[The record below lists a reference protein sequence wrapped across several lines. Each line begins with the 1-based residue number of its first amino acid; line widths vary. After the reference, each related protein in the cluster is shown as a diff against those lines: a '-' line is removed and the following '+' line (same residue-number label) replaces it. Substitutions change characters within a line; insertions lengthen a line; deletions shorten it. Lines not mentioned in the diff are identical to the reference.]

1 MALLQFEF
9 NLVVQQARDAIE
21 ALPFSLEEWLD
32 DRDQDFDEFEDLDP
46 IAREDAFYA
55 IGRLQGAADAC
66 GMTMRELVD
75 LATDAS

>member
-1 MALLQFEF
+1 MALL
-9 NLVVQQARDAIE
+9 QQARDAIE

>member
-1 MALLQFEF
+1 MLEFDF

-21 ALPFSLEEWLD
+21 GLTFSLEEWLD
-32 DRDQDFDEFEDLDP
+32 ERDQDFDEFEDLDP

-75 LATDAS
+75 LASDAS